1 MQPDSP
7 DIARAKLNL
16 LYRTT
21 FGDPD
26 YGKRV
31 LADLRTWA
39 PEAAAEIERR
49 MEASRDDL
57 RARVLLGPERYLGGV
72 RRCRP

>member
-1 MQPDSP
+1 MTAQPDSP

-31 LADLRTWA
+31 LADLWEWA
-39 PEAAAEIERR
+39 PETAAGIVAR
-49 MEASRDDL
+49 MAQADADK
-57 RARVLLGPERYLGGV
+57 RAFVLLGPERYLGGG
-72 RRCRP
+72 

>member
-1 MQPDSP
+1 MAPMSQHDSP

-26 YGKRV
+26 YGRRV
-31 LADLRTWA
+31 LADLWEWA
-39 PEAAAEIERR
+39 PEVAEVIVNR
-49 MEASRDDL
+49 MRASEADT
-57 RARVLLGPERYLGGV
+57 RARVLLGPERYL
-72 RRCRP
+72 R